1 LSSFKLISDFA
12 PGGDQGE
19 AIEKLTEGLNSGDK
33 EQTLLGVTG
42 SGKTFTVANVIEKIK
57 RPALVISHNKT
68 LAAQLC
74 SEFKDF
80 FPENRVE
87 YFVSYYDY
95 YQPEAYIPQTDTYIE
110 KDSKINDEIDRLRHA
125 ATQSVMERRDVIIVA
140 SISCIYGLGT
150 PEDYKNTLVKIEKG
164 QEIERD
170 EFLEKLVSLY
180 YERNDLELM
189 RGRFRVK
196 GEVIE
201 IHPVNQDNI
210 LYRIEF
216 FCNEIDDIST
226 VDPSSGKTIQKK
238 EHLTL
243 YPAKHFITQ
252 EEKLEEAISNIK
264 RELRERVDWFHS
276 RGMDIEAQRIS
287 ERTRYD
293 MECLQQLGY
302 CHGIENYSRHLSG
315 RCKGEPPYTLIDYFP
330 SDFLVIID
338 ESHVTLPQLKGMSIG
353 DRSRKNNLIDHG
365 FRLPSAY
372 DNRPLTSEEFM
383 AKINQVIYVSATPG
397 MYELQKSSHVV
408 EQIIR
413 PTGLIDPL
421 LTVKPLK
428 NQVDDLI
435 NEIKIRVE
443 REERVL
449 VTTLTK
455 KMSEELTE
463 YLKDLGIKVSY
474 LHCDVDTLDRVEIL
488 TDLRLGEFDVLIGVN
503 LLREGLDLPEVSLVA
518 ILDADKE
525 GFLRS
530 ETSLIQTIGRAA
542 RNVRGE
548 VLLYADNMT
557 GSIKKAMGETQRRR
571 EIQMAYN
578 EKHGIV
584 PQTIKKSVKDILGM
598 VRIGEKKGAYK
609 TPETEQFLTEDEIK
623 DLIVQLEKAMNEA
636 SLKWDFERAAEIRD
650 EIKKLKKQIL

>member
-1 LSSFKLISDFA
+1 MSLFKLKSDFT
-12 PGGDQGE
+12 PRGDQCN
-19 AIEKLTEGLNSGDK
+19 AIKNLTEGILRGMK

-42 SGKTFTVANVIEKIK
+42 SGKTFTVANVIEKVE

-95 YQPEAYIPQTDTYIE
+95 YQPEAYIPQSDTYIE
-110 KDSKINDEIDRLRHA
+110 KDAKINDEIDRLRHC
-125 ATQSVMERRDVIIVA
+125 ATQSVIENTDVIIVA

-170 EFLEKLVSLY
+170 EFLEKLVTLY
-180 YERNDLELM
+180 YERNDLELT

-196 GEVIE
+196 GELVE
-201 IHPVNQDNI
+201 IHPVDRDNI

-216 FCNEIDDIST
+216 FGDEIDDIST
-226 VDPSSGKTIQKK
+226 VYHSSGKTIKKQQK
-238 EHLTL
+238 LTI

-252 EEKLEEAISNIK
+252 EEKLEEAIYNIK
-264 RELRERVDWFHS
+264 REMRERVDWFHS

-293 MECLQQLGY
+293 IECLQQLGY

-315 RCKGEPPYTLIDYFP
+315 RRKGEPPYTLIDYFP
-330 SDFLVIID
+330 SDFIVIID

-353 DRSRKNNLIDHG
+353 DRSRKTSLIDHG

-372 DNRPLTSEEFM
+372 DNRPLTFEEFM

-397 MYELQKSSHVV
+397 IYELQKSSKIV

-443 REERVL
+443 KGERVL

-455 KMSEELTE
+455 KMSEELAE
-463 YLKDLGIKVSY
+463 YLKDLGIKVNY

-542 RNVRGE
+542 RNAGGE
-548 VLLYADNMT
+548 VILYADNIT
-557 GSIKKAMGETQRRR
+557 GSIQKAMEETERRR
-571 EIQMAYN
+571 KIQKAYN
-578 EKHGIV
+578 EQHGIV
-584 PQTIKKSVKDILGM
+584 PQTVTKSVKDILGM
-598 VRIGEKKGAYK
+598 VRISEKKEVYK
-609 TPETEQFLTEDEIK
+609 TPESEQFLTETERK
-623 DLIVQLEKAMNEA
+623 DLIKELEKAMNEA
-636 SLKWDFERAAEIRD
+636 SLKWDFERAAELRD
-650 EIKKLKKQIL
+650 EIKKLKSS

>member
-1 LSSFKLISDFA
+1 M
-12 PGGDQGE
+12 
-19 AIEKLTEGLNSGDK
+19 
-33 EQTLLGVTG
+33 
-42 SGKTFTVANVIEKIK
+42 
-57 RPALVISHNKT
+57 
-68 LAAQLC
+68 
-74 SEFKDF
+74 
-80 FPENRVE
+80 E

-110 KDSKINDEIDRLRHA
+110 KDAKINDEIDRLRHC
-125 ATQSVMERRDVIIVA
+125 ATQSVAENRDVIIVA

-170 EFLEKLVSLY
+170 EFLEKLVGLY
-180 YERNDLELM
+180 YERNDLELT

-201 IHPVNQDNI
+201 LHPVDQDNI

-216 FCNEIDDIST
+216 FGDEIDDIST

-238 EHLTL
+238 EKLNI

-252 EEKLEEAISNIK
+252 EDKLEEAISNIK
-264 RELRERVDWFHS
+264 RELRERADWFHS

-353 DRSRKNNLIDHG
+353 DRSRKTSLIDHG

-372 DNRPLTSEEFM
+372 DNRPLTFEEFM

-397 MYELQKSSHVV
+397 IYELQKSSKVV

-435 NEIKIRVE
+435 NEIKIRVA
-443 REERVL
+443 REERIL

-542 RNVRGE
+542 RNARGE
-548 VLLYADNMT
+548 VLLYADKMT
-557 GSIKKAMGETQRRR
+557 GSIKKAMEETQRRR

-584 PQTIKKSVKDILGM
+584 PQTVKKSIKDILGM

-636 SLKWDFERAAEIRD
+636 SLKWDFERAAELRD
-650 EIKKLKKQIL
+650 EIKKLKLRYNHSTI

>member
-1 LSSFKLISDFA
+1 MSHFKLISDFA
-12 PGGDQGE
+12 PSGDQGE
-19 AIEKLTEGLNSGDK
+19 AIEKLIEGINSGER

-42 SGKTFTVANVIEKIK
+42 SGKTFTVANVIEKVG

-110 KDSKINDEIDRLRHA
+110 KDAKINDEIDRLRHA
-125 ATQSVMERRDVIIVA
+125 ATQSIIENRDVIIVA

-170 EFLEKLVSLY
+170 DFLEKLVTLY
-180 YERNDLELM
+180 YERNDLELT

-201 IHPVNQDNI
+201 IHPVDRDNL

-216 FCNEIDDIST
+216 FGDEIDDISG
-226 VDPSSGKTIQKK
+226 VDPSNGKIIQKQK
-238 EHLTL
+238 KLTL

-252 EEKLEEAISNIK
+252 EEKLDEAISNIK
-264 RELRERVDWFHS
+264 RELRDRVDWFHS
-276 RGMDIEAQRIS
+276 RGMDLESQRIS
-287 ERTRYD
+287 ERTGYD

-315 RCKGEPPYTLIDYFP
+315 RRKGEPPYTLIDYFP
-330 SDFLVIID
+330 PDFIVIID
-338 ESHVTLPQLKGMSIG
+338 ESHVTLPQLKGMSAG
-353 DRSRKNNLIDHG
+353 DRSRKTSLIDHG

-372 DNRPLTSEEFM
+372 DNRPLTFEEFM

-397 MYELQKSSHVV
+397 IYELQKSSHVI

-435 NEIKIRVE
+435 NEIKIRIE
-443 REERVL
+443 KEERVL

-455 KMSEELTE
+455 KMSEELAE
-463 YLKDLGIKVSY
+463 YLKDLGIKVNY

-542 RNVRGE
+542 RNARGE
-548 VLLYADNMT
+548 VILYADNIT
-557 GSIKKAMGETQRRR
+557 GSIKKAMEETERRR
-571 EIQMAYN
+571 KIQKEYN

-584 PQTIKKSVKDILGM
+584 PQTVTKSVKNILGM
-598 VRIGEKKGAYK
+598 VRIAEKKEVYK
-609 TPETEQFLTEDEIK
+609 TPETKQFLTENEIK
-623 DLIVQLEKAMNEA
+623 DLIKELEKAMNEA
-636 SLKWDFERAAEIRD
+636 SLKWDFERAAELRD
-650 EIKKLKKQIL
+650 EIKKLQKF

>member
-1 LSSFKLISDFA
+1 MSHFKLISDFA
-12 PGGDQGE
+12 PSGDQGE
-19 AIEKLTEGLNSGDK
+19 AIEKLIEGLNSGER
-33 EQTLLGVTG
+33 EQTLVGVTG
-42 SGKTFTVANVIEKIK
+42 SGKTFTVANVIEKIG

-68 LAAQLC
+68 LAAQIC

-110 KDSKINDEIDRLRHA
+110 KDAKINDEIDRLRHG
-125 ATQSVMERRDVIIVA
+125 ATQSVIENRDVIIVA

-170 EFLEKLVSLY
+170 DFLEKLVKLY
-180 YERNDLELM
+180 YERNDLELT

-201 IHPVNQDNI
+201 LHPVDRDNI

-216 FCNEIDDIST
+216 FGDEIDDIST
-226 VDPSSGKTIQKK
+226 VDSSSGKTIQKQK
-238 EHLTL
+238 KLTI

-252 EEKLEEAISNIK
+252 EEKLEEAIFNIK
-264 RELRERVDWFHS
+264 REVRERVDWFHS

-287 ERTRYD
+287 ERTGYD
-293 MECLQQLGY
+293 IECLQQLGY

-315 RCKGEPPYTLIDYFP
+315 RRKGEPPYTLIDYFP
-330 SDFLVIID
+330 SDFIVIID
-338 ESHVTLPQLKGMSIG
+338 ESHVTLPQLKGMSTG
-353 DRSRKNNLIDHG
+353 DRSRKTSLIEHG

-372 DNRPLTSEEFM
+372 DNRPLTFEEFM

-397 MYELQKSSHVV
+397 IYELQKSSKVV

-435 NEIKIRVE
+435 NEIKIRIE
-443 REERVL
+443 KEERVL

-455 KMSEELTE
+455 KMSEELAE

-488 TDLRLGEFDVLIGVN
+488 TNLRLGEFDVLIGVN

-542 RNVRGE
+542 RNARGE
-548 VLLYADNMT
+548 VILYADNIT
-557 GSIKKAMGETQRRR
+557 GSIKKAMEETERRR
-571 EIQMAYN
+571 KIQQDYN
-578 EKHGIV
+578 EQHGIV
-584 PQTIKKSVKDILGM
+584 PQTVTKSIKDILGM
-598 VRIGEKKGAYK
+598 VRIGEKKGVYR
-609 TPETEQFLTEDEIK
+609 TPETKQLLTKNEIN
-623 DLIVQLEKAMNEA
+623 DLIGQLEKAMNEA
-636 SLKWDFERAAEIRD
+636 SSKWDFERAAELRD
-650 EIKKLKKQIL
+650 EIKKLKSQ